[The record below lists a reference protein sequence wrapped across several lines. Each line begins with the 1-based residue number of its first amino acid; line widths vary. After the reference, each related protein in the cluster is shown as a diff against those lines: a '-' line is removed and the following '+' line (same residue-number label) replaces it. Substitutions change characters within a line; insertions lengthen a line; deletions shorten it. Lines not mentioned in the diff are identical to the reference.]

1 MTSFSSLFKLLIL
14 VSVTAAAPSKR
25 ATCTVKSVDDA
36 KDIAGCSA
44 VTLNAFTVPA
54 GKTLVLNPD
63 KGATVTMAGDI
74 TFAKTT
80 LDGPLVTIDGTS
92 INFVGADHKFD
103 GNGALYWDGLGT
115 NNGTHKPHPFLKIK
129 GSGTYKKFEVLNSPA
144 QAISVGPTDAHLTF
158 DGITVD
164 DFAGDTKNLG
174 HNTDGFDVSANDV
187 TIQNCIVK
195 NQDDCIAINDGKN
208 IRFENNQ
215 CSGGH
220 GISIG
225 SIATGKHV
233 SNVVIKGNTV
243 TRSMYGIRIKA
254 QRKATSA
261 SVSGVTYDGN
271 TISGI
276 AKYGLLIS
284 QSYPDDVGTPG
295 TGAPFSD
302 VNFTGGATTIKVNTA
317 AKRVTVECGNCSGN
331 WDWSKLTVTGGKAGT
346 IKSDKAKI
354 TGGQYL
360 ADQPAGND
368 IEEMPAQ
375 DPNDPEDP
383 DTAMQEA
390 EAEEAAAGDLTP
402 SD

>member
-1 MTSFSSLFKLLIL
+1 
-14 VSVTAAAPSKR
+14 

-44 VTLNAFTVPA
+44 VTLNGFTVPA
-54 GKTLVLNPD
+54 GNTLVLNPD

-80 LDGPLVTIDGTS
+80 LDGPLFTIDGTG
-92 INFVGADHKFD
+92 INFVGADHIFD
-103 GNGALYWDGLGT
+103 GNGALYWDGKGT

-144 QAISVGPTDAHLTF
+144 QAISVGPTDAHLTL

-174 HNTDGFDVSANDV
+174 HNTDGFDVSANNV

-195 NQDDCIAINDGKN
+195 NQDDCIAINDGNN

-243 TRSMYGIRIKA
+243 TRSMYGVRIKA
-254 QRKATSA
+254 QRTATSA
-261 SVSGVTYDGN
+261 SVSGVTYDAN

-276 AKYGLLIS
+276 AKYGVLIS
-284 QSYPDDVGTPG
+284 QSYPDDVGNPG

-302 VNFTGGATTIKVNTA
+302 VNFTGGATTIKVNNA
-317 AKRVTVECGNCSGN
+317 ATRVTVECGNCSGN
-331 WDWSKLTVTGGKAGT
+331 WNWSQLTVTGGKAGT

-360 ADQPAGND
+360 
-368 IEEMPAQ
+368 
-375 DPNDPEDP
+375 
-383 DTAMQEA
+383 
-390 EAEEAAAGDLTP
+390 
-402 SD
+402 